1 MISSLLIYERANR
14 SHDIRSAD
22 NTSERLSY
30 AYVDRAIQRD
40 HSSVSRI
47 SLLPQTLLTQRSDC
61 EAALSGGVLFFNNQK
76 SSEA

>member
-1 MISSLLIYERANR
+1 MISSLLSHERANR

-22 NTSERLSY
+22 NSSERLSY
-30 AYVDRAIQRD
+30 AYVDRVIQRD
-40 HSSVSRI
+40 HLSAARN

-61 EAALSGGVLFFNNQK
+61 GAALLGGVLFFSNQK